1 MSEAGNSGEQQE
13 GRKRRGNLAATMDT
27 AGLGLFLIWVGVAF
41 WLELVGWG
49 LIGAGVIALG
59 DQAVRK
65 CLRIKVEG
73 SWVFVG
79 ALLVLAGAGKQFGT
93 ELPLAPILLIV
104 AGIAI
109 LVSLLRR
116 KAE

>member
-1 MSEAGNSGEQQE
+1 MSETGNSGEHQE
-13 GRKRRGNLAATMDT
+13 RRKRRGNLAATMDA

-41 WLELVGWG
+41 WLKLVGWG
-49 LIGAGVIALG
+49 LIGAGILALG

-65 CLRIKVEG
+65 CLGMKLEG

-79 ALLVLAGAGKQFGT
+79 VLLVLSGVGEQFGT

>member
-1 MSEAGNSGEQQE
+1 MSEVGNSGEQQE
-13 GRKRRGNLAATMDT
+13 GHKRRGDLVSTMDK
-27 AGLGLFLIWVGVAF
+27 AGLGLFLVWAGIAF
-41 WLELVGWG
+41 WLGLVGWG

-79 ALLVLAGAGKQFGT
+79 ALLVLAGAEKQFGP
-93 ELPLAPILLIV
+93 ELPLPPILLII

-109 LVSLLRR
+109 LLSLLRR
-116 KAE
+116 KTE